1 MRNKNFQKNDH
12 AILVA
17 YCNLRNRHSV
27 KKITHHA
34 KISRSTFYR
43 HHRKT
48 HDILFDH
55 EEALYS
61 AYQRAIEESI
71 SVKPDE
77 KVLYLKTLVF
87 ISSHKVVFRALFKNG
102 RKETIK
108 KMLAMLR
115 PYIIIHWSARNNNDK
130 LYNIYENEILGVIEY
145 WGNRYDFEKS
155 KIDKTLRDILYLT
168 RTAPRRLGAIIG
180 RHHL

>member
-27 KKITHHA
+27 KKITHYA

-55 EEALYS
+55 EEALCS

-87 ISSHKVVFRALFKNG
+87 ISSHKVVFKLFS
-102 RKETIK
+102 RTDVRRRSK
-108 KMLAMLR
+108 KC
-115 PYIIIHWSARNNNDK
+115 
-130 LYNIYENEILGVIEY
+130 
-145 WGNRYDFEKS
+145 
-155 KIDKTLRDILYLT
+155 
-168 RTAPRRLGAIIG
+168 
-180 RHHL
+180 